1 MATIDV
7 PRFPIISWKISVAAE
22 YVITVTRNLVVKT
35 VKFADIYKNIQT
47 GRYEFYGY
55 GEDDGL
61 YLSKAIAEAL
71 QHVLTEDGTTTDRL
85 PSGGFNLPAYSVIG
99 TYTDGDSGK
108 SFPTIRQQVIASPTF
123 PLAISVNF
131 GSEAKRF
138 GFIDSGTVTWGIPPV
153 GLSTTFRA
161 DYPPDGLFAP
171 NNYIVYEDRNFERDT
186 VVNSAAFDNRVFSTV
201 NWSTNRQTMVLSYP
215 AVGAEFIYLYRR
227 EDSRF
232 SVYTNP
238 NDPNNLLQN
247 LYMEAQLGTIFRIYW
262 NEDEVSPEAIDNFE
276 EFTIQ
281 SPEALTRFESLV
293 SDVSARGRLFD
304 VTIPFIAYAE

>member
-1 MATIDV
+1 
-7 PRFPIISWKISVAAE
+7 
-22 YVITVTRNLVVKT
+22 
-35 VKFADIYKNIQT
+35 
-47 GRYEFYGY
+47 
-55 GEDDGL
+55 
-61 YLSKAIAEAL
+61 
-71 QHVLTEDGTTTDRL
+71 
-85 PSGGFNLPAYSVIG
+85 
-99 TYTDGDSGK
+99 
-108 SFPTIRQQVIASPTF
+108 
-123 PLAISVNF
+123 
-131 GSEAKRF
+131 
-138 GFIDSGTVTWGIPPV
+138 
-153 GLSTTFRA
+153 
-161 DYPPDGLFAP
+161 
-171 NNYIVYEDRNFERDT
+171 
-186 VVNSAAFDNRVFSTV
+186 
-201 NWSTNRQTMVLSYP
+201 MVLSYP